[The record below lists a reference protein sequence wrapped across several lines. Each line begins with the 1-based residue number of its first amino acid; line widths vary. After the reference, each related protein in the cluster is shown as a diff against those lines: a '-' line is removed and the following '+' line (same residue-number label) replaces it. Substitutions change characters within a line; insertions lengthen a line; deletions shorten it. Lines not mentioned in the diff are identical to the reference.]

1 MFAYWLLLLVRKLTG
16 LLPIELSRSFFGGV
30 GMAGYYL
37 DRRHRRVA
45 LDNLQTAFPE
55 KTGSERRRLARSS
68 FVRLGRNLAELLRLQ
83 TLIVSDWKRKFSVEG
98 KEHLDR
104 VLVRGRGVIFVLA
117 HFGNWEYLALVPRL
131 LNFRGAAVVQKIK
144 NPAIDGLLREMREAA
159 GLELFAKREV
169 AGQITDYLRGNGAVA
184 ILADQRARQMLIEAE
199 FFGRPAPTTAG
210 PAVLALRTG
219 AALIPV
225 FIYPESR
232 GKYRVVFEPEISIPR
247 KIPVREAVK
256 EITAGFTSVFEERI
270 RRDPELWFWV
280 HRRWSKEEGSKEE
293 RGDGVG
299 NNGVME

>member
-1 MFAYWLLLLVRKLTG
+1 
-16 LLPIELSRSFFGGV
+16 
-30 GMAGYYL
+30 
-37 DRRHRRVA
+37 
-45 LDNLQTAFPE
+45 
-55 KTGSERRRLARSS
+55 
-68 FVRLGRNLAELLRLQ
+68 
-83 TLIVSDWKRKFSVEG
+83 
-98 KEHLDR
+98 
-104 VLVRGRGVIFVLA
+104 
-117 HFGNWEYLALVPRL
+117 
-131 LNFRGAAVVQKIK
+131 VVQKIK

-169 AGQITDYLRGNGAVA
+169 AGQIADYLRGNGAVA
-184 ILADQRARQMLIEAE
+184 ILADQRARQMLIEVE

-219 AALIPV
+219 ATLIPV

-270 RRDPELWFWV
+270 RRNPELWFWV
-280 HRRWSKEEGSKEE
+280 HRRWSKEERSKEE